1 MRFKARLLLSIS
13 FLIAAPALADTAA
26 VVPPADGGDDGA
38 EIVVT
43 AQGRQQR
50 LQDVPLSATVASGE
64 ALQKSNIRDLQDL
77 GNHVANV
84 RITSAPASDQL
95 HVRGVGSGLNANFEQ
110 SVGTFVDGIYRG
122 RSRSSRAALFDVERV
137 EILKGPQTT
146 FFGNNAI
153 AGALNI
159 TTRTPGDDFDYNAS
173 LLYGSDREYAVEGGV
188 SVPVSDTLSVRLAG
202 KAYGMNGYVK
212 NDLTGNSGPHQRDW
226 IGRAMLVWKPSTD
239 FTSTLR
245 VDRGRA
251 RDDEAYPTQAVN
263 CAPGTSTALGL
274 CARYIAQAGG
284 AVDGKLDHHY
294 AAAPSSFDYDFVEA
308 AWRNELKLGG
318 VTLKSL
324 TGYFD
329 HDVDATFNLMPLPLT
344 GVSGTNVL
352 FGVGSPEKYHSFSQ
366 EFRLESDA
374 DAPLSYTLGLYYSRG
389 KLQTQS
395 ALGYFFA
402 PLGAAL
408 GGVGYTAASP
418 LASATSFRQTDRT
431 LSGFA
436 AATWRATDSLRVNG
450 ALRYS
455 IVKKTAARSV
465 VSGTVATGTTFPTRD
480 GIIAGTPA
488 QQAAI
493 NAVLAVDPAA
503 YVDGSRTDRKL
514 MPSIGV
520 QYDLDRNVMAYLT
533 YTKGF
538 KAGGFSS
545 TSSINL
551 FGPENVDA
559 YEAGVKST
567 LFGSKLSLNVSTFWN
582 DFKDLQE
589 ASNFLLPNGSSL
601 SLVQN
606 AGRARVRGI
615 EAGGTIRITPEIGLS
630 ADLAYLDAKYTSF
643 PNGPCRPA
651 QVLASPV
658 CQQDLSGQRRQF
670 APKYNG
676 NVSLN
681 VAVPVGDNVVSF
693 DPSLFF
699 TSKYSQ
705 QVNNDPIFFQSGYAK
720 VDARLAYGAADK
732 RWEVA
737 VIGKNL
743 TDKTTASFRNSLQ
756 NFGSVFALVERGRS
770 VAIQLSLRH

>member
-1 MRFKARLLLSIS
+1 MRHRTRLLLSIS
-13 FLIAAPALADTAA
+13 FLVAAPALADPMT
-26 VVPPADGGDDGA
+26 PADAGGDDGA

-64 ALQKSNIRDLQDL
+64 QLASGNIRDLQDL

-95 HVRGVGSGLNANFEQ
+95 HIRGVGSGLNANFEQ

-122 RSRSSRAALFDVERV
+122 RSRSSRAALFDVDRV

-159 TTRTPGDDFDYNAS
+159 TTRTPGDSFDYNAS
-173 LLYGSDREYAVEGGV
+173 LLYGSDREYAVEGGIT
-188 SVPVSDTLSVRLAG
+188 VPIDETLSVRVAG

-212 NDLTGNSGPHQRDW
+212 NDLTGDSGPHQRDW
-226 IGRAMLVWKPSTD
+226 IGRATVVWKPSTD
-239 FTSTLR
+239 TTSTLR
-245 VDRGRA
+245 IDRGRA
-251 RDDEAYPTQAVN
+251 RDDDAYPTQAVN
-263 CAPGTSTALGL
+263 CAPGTPTAQGL
-274 CARYIAQAGG
+274 CARYIAQAGP

-294 AAAPSSFDYDFVEA
+294 AAQPSSFDYDFVEA
-308 AWRNELKLGG
+308 AWRNELRLGSI
-318 VTLKSL
+318 TLKSL

-329 HDVDATFNLMPLPLT
+329 HEVDATFNLMPLPLI

-352 FGVGSPEKYHSFSQ
+352 FGVSSPEKYHSFSQ

-374 DAPLSYTLGLYYSRG
+374 DAPFSYTLGAYYSRG
-389 KLQTQS
+389 KLQTES

-408 GGVGYTAASP
+408 GGVGYSAASP
-418 LASATSFRQTDRT
+418 LSSATSFRQTDRT
-431 LSGFA
+431 LSGFGA
-436 AATWRATDSLRVNG
+436 ASWRATDSLRVNG

-455 IVKKTAARSV
+455 VVRKTATRSV
-465 VSGTVATGTTFPTRD
+465 VSGIVAPGTLFPTRD
-480 GIIAGTPA
+480 GIIAGTAP

-493 NAVLAVDPAA
+493 NAVLAVDAA
-503 YVDGSRTDRKL
+503 PYVDGSRTDKKL
-514 MPSIGV
+514 MPSIGI
-520 QYDLDRNVMAYLT
+520 QYALGSNAMTYLT

-545 TSSINL
+545 VSSINL

-559 YEAGVKST
+559 YEAGIKST
-567 LFGSKLSLNVSTFWN
+567 LFDNRVTLNVSAFWN

-601 SLVQN
+601 SLIQN
-606 AGRARVRGI
+606 AGRARSRGI
-615 EAGGTIRITPEIGLS
+615 EAGTTIRISPAIGLT

-643 PNGPCRPA
+643 PNGPCRPS
-651 QVLASPV
+651 QVLASAT
-658 CQQDLSGQRRQF
+658 CQQNLSGQRRQF

-676 NVSLN
+676 NVTLN
-681 VAVPVGDNVVSF
+681 VAVPLGDHVVSF

-705 QVNNDPIFFQSGYAK
+705 QVNNDPIFFQPGYAK
-720 VDARLAYGAADK
+720 IDARLAYGASDK
-732 RWEVA
+732 RWEIA
-737 VIGKNL
+737 LIGKNL
-743 TDKTTASFRNSLQ
+743 TDKTTAGFRNSLQ

-770 VAIQLSLRH
+770 VALQLSIRH